1 MYSCVSGSSS
11 KRGTEPARI
20 VSTLSK
26 RDLETLQKPQCISA
40 GLSHPPRTDRQRGNI
55 LQTAAKQCWES
66 AAVPPA
72 DSAPL
77 AVICPETGGEILA
90 WGRIPEAKG
99 KNLVEGRNSPVR
111 GRTGSS
117 HGDVG
122 LRAFWQHS
130 STARARG
137 ELGEQKSSCP
147 AREVGSQTSPQG
159 SRTTWGI
166 NESGERVTKTS
177 CARGPWPPEKLT
189 IAEVTS
195 GAEQSCL
202 YFVRC
207 LVHCAHGLAPA
218 LPLGGCDREGGSS
231 RDADL

>member
-1 MYSCVSGSSS
+1 MYSCVSGSS

-26 RDLETLQKPQCISA
+26 RDLETLQKAQRISA

-55 LQTAAKQCWES
+55 LQTAVKQCWES
-66 AAVPPA
+66 VAVSPA

-77 AVICPETGGEILA
+77 AVICPEIGAEILA

-99 KNLVEGRNSPVR
+99 KNLVEVRTSPVQ
-111 GRTGSS
+111 GRTESS

-122 LRAFWQHS
+122 LRVFWQHS

-147 AREVGSQTSPQG
+147 AREVGSQTSPRG
-159 SRTTWGI
+159 SRTTWGLMRAGK
-166 NESGERVTKTS
+166 E
-177 CARGPWPPEKLT
+177 
-189 IAEVTS
+189 
-195 GAEQSCL
+195 
-202 YFVRC
+202 
-207 LVHCAHGLAPA
+207 
-218 LPLGGCDREGGSS
+218 
-231 RDADL
+231 